1 MRRPDSP
8 EAGARRARGILA
20 EAMTRLYGLLARERE
35 GLIVLLSIG
44 TAVAIVRWAIFSPH
58 VAPPGSDGGQ
68 WLAFGHQLLGGGD
81 VRAGFDSYPP
91 VVPLVTEVASRVLP
105 PMTALK
111 IIGAMASL
119 AIAAPLYLL
128 ARRVLDPL
136 RAALVALLVIVA
148 PYHTEVLTFGGYP
161 QLAGTAFMIAALVSA
176 DIALSGRGSN
186 SPRWTRLAAPLLAG
200 VFTGLTVATH
210 ILVSIEL
217 VVAMA
222 ALAGVHAWAARV
234 PPWNWLRGRSRAVVL
249 FLIPALLLSAAALPA
264 YVDYATAAERVRT
277 SPINLSVGQVG
288 DWLRS
293 AWRWEF
299 VLWGVAVLALVP
311 LGARLALAGRD
322 RVAILGFAF
331 LGMAVVGVSFGHE
344 LRFLQALELGVV
356 LLITSVAGAAVRS
369 GSRGSPRGGV
379 GVGLVAGVSLVV
391 VFAAVLAT
399 GMRRAVISYNWYS
412 VVTNPVLDAMTDLRD
427 RDAPAGAIAV
437 ASGAER
443 GHNYGWWIE
452 GYAHIPTYMA
462 GEAYL
467 FVGKSERE
475 QVALA
480 AEMLAPATGVSRIRA
495 IATDANVRFIFADNN
510 VVAGGYGR
518 FHAAGFRT
526 VFQNGKITVLERRS

>member
-1 MRRPDSP
+1 
-8 EAGARRARGILA
+8 
-20 EAMTRLYGLLARERE
+20 MTRLYRLLARERE
-35 GLIVLLSIG
+35 GLIVLVSIG
-44 TAVAIVRWAIFSPH
+44 TAVAIVRWAIFSPN

-68 WLAFGHQLLGGGD
+68 WLAFGHRLLGGGD
-81 VRAGFDSYPP
+81 VRAGLDSYPP
-91 VVPLVTEVASRVLP
+91 VVPFVTEVASRVLP

-111 IIGAMASL
+111 IIGAGASL
-119 AIAAPLYLL
+119 GIAGPLYLL

-161 QLAGTAFMIAALVSA
+161 QLAGTAFMIVALVSA
-176 DIALSGRGSN
+176 HVALSERSN
-186 SPRWTRLAAPLLAG
+186 STSRIRWAAPLLAG

-210 ILVSIEL
+210 ILVAIEL

-222 ALAGVHAWAARV
+222 ALTGAHAWAARAR
-234 PPWNWLRGRSRAVVL
+234 PWSCFRGRSRAVLL
-249 FLIPALLLSAAALPA
+249 FLVPALLVSAAALPA
-264 YVDYATAAERVRT
+264 YVDYATAAERVHT

-299 VLWGVAVLALVP
+299 LLWGVAVLALVP
-311 LGARLALAGRD
+311 LGAWLVLAGRD
-322 RVAILGFAF
+322 RVAVLGLAF
-331 LGMAVVGVSFGHE
+331 LGMAMVGVAIVHE

-356 LLITSVAGAAVRS
+356 LLTASVAGAAVRS
-369 GSRGSPRGGV
+369 GSRGPLGV
-379 GVGLVAGVSLVV
+379 GGGAGLVASVSLVV
-391 VFAAVLAT
+391 VFAAVLAA
-399 GMRRAVISYNWYS
+399 GMRRSVISYHWYS

-427 RDAPAGAIAV
+427 REVPPGAIAV
-437 ASGAER
+437 TSGAER

-480 AEMLAPATGVSRIRA
+480 AEMLAPTTGVSRIRA
-495 IATDANVRFIFADNN
+495 IAIDANVRFVFADDAI
-510 VVAGGYGR
+510 VAGGYGR